1 MELSTVEGAVVLDPF
16 LGSGS
21 TAIAALRRKRH
32 FIGVEIHPEYASAA
46 GERIREVQ
54 AVLL

>member
-1 MELSTVEGAVVLDPF
+1 DPF

-32 FIGVEIHPEYASAA
+32 FIGVEIHPFYAELAA
-46 GERIREVQ
+46 KRFQEI
-54 AVLL
+54 LHTLI

>member
-1 MELSTVEGAVVLDPF
+1 DPF